1 MRVTKRE
8 VQPFA
13 LAIALLACACSSG
26 DDTSVHDAAQ
36 SEDAKSDGG
45 EKIDAGGTTVD
56 AAMIETGTPDVNVST
71 PDTGPVTD
79 DTAEQKCVD
88 TINQYRATLNLPP
101 YQRWKA
107 NESCTDGQALTDSQ
121 TGVPHSAF
129 GKCGEYA
136 QNECPGWPGPPA
148 AMIPQCLAMMWAEG
162 PGDFAHHGHYVNMSS
177 TAYTMVSCGFAT
189 ASNGSIWAT
198 QDFK

>member
-1 MRVTKRE
+1 MRYT
-8 VQPFA
+8 FA
-13 LAIALLACACSSG
+13 LAALLTACSSTKV
-26 DDTSVHDAAQ
+26 DDTFDDAAPPKDAATDVAKLEA
-36 SEDAKSDGG
+36 SFPDVAIDVSPPPNEDA
-45 EKIDAGGTTVD
+45 GTT
-56 AAMIETGTPDVNVST
+56 I
-71 PDTGPVTD
+71 DTGAPQD
-79 DTAEQKCVD
+79 DTAEQLCVD

-107 NESCTDGQALTDSQ
+107 DESCTDGQALADSVS
-121 TGVPHSAF
+121 GIPHSAF

-148 AMIPQCLAMMWAEG
+148 AMIPTCLSAMWAEG

-177 TAYTMVSCGFAT
+177 TSYTMVSCGFAT
-189 ASNGSIWAT
+189 ASDGSIWAT

>member
-1 MRVTKRE
+1 MRATIL
-8 VQPFA
+8 F
-13 LAIALLACACSSG
+13 AIATSACA
-26 DDTSVHDAAQ
+26 TSTIDVTDAATHDAAN
-36 SEDAKSDGG
+36 DAEKNEAATDGPSDAAAPEAGTHPDATPP
-45 EKIDAGGTTVD
+45 IDA
-56 AAMIETGTPDVNVST
+56 AP
-71 PDTGPVTD
+71 PD
-79 DTAEQKCVD
+79 DTAEQLCVD
-88 TINQYRATLNLPP
+88 TINQYRATLSLPP

-107 NESCTDGQALTDSQ
+107 NESCTDGQGLADSIS
-121 TGVPHSAF
+121 GVPHSAF

-148 AMIPQCLAMMWAEG
+148 KMIPECLAMMWAEG

-177 TAYTMVSCGFAT
+177 TSYTMVSCGFAT